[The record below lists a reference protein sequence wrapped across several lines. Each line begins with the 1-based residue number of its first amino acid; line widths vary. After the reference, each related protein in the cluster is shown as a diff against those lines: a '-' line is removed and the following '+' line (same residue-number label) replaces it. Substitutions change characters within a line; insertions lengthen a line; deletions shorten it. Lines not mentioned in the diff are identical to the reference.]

1 MPEAEEKQKETV
13 DIDTSGPEV
22 EIKLPEEKT
31 KDEDKTYED
40 ERETKLEDGG
50 VADDTPEKPVEQPA
64 VQGSDKQESNA
75 KEVEDYSEGVKK
87 RIAKLTKKMRE
98 AERQKDEALRYA
110 ESVKKERDQF
120 KSQAT
125 SLDKNY
131 ATEME
136 GRIASSLAAAQAK
149 LAAARESQDSKAE
162 VEALT
167 AISQLGY
174 EQGKLAELKTAQQ
187 MEETAAKDKPQTI
200 AQPKRPASPDP
211 RAEAWAEKNEWFGKD
226 NAMTYTAFDL
236 HRKLTEEEGYDP
248 KSDEY
253 YAEIDKRIRLEFPH
267 KFDTTVEKQT
277 SKPTQ
282 NVASAT
288 RSSKTSRKSVRLTSS
303 QVAIAKKLGVP
314 LEEYAK
320 QLMNTKGVCET
331 TYEHEGGIGIWKRIN
346 QLVRAK
352 LSKVIQQKYNHK
364 LKRLSQKQD
373 QKFGL
378 HHRT

>member
-1 MPEAEEKQKETV
+1 MPETEENKTI

-22 EIKLPEEKT
+22 EVKLPEEKT
-31 KDEDKTYED
+31 KEEDKTYESS
-40 ERETKLEDGG
+40 EDNIVTSDSSEEPSQQSDVRVEENKTQQGA
-50 VADDTPEKPVEQPA
+50 VEK
-64 VQGSDKQESNA
+64 GSDKQQDNRQ
-75 KEVEDYSEGVKK
+75 EVEEYSEGVKK

-98 AERQKDEALRYA
+98 AERQRDEAISFA
-110 ESVKKERDQF
+110 ERTKKERDEF
-120 KSQAT
+120 KTQSI

-149 LAAARESQDSKAE
+149 LAAARDSQDSKAE

-187 MEETAAKDKPQTI
+187 MQETAAKEKPAVPT
-200 AQPKRPASPDP
+200 QPKRPSAPDP
-211 RAEAWAEKNEWFGKD
+211 KAEAWAEKNEWFGKD

-248 KSDEY
+248 KSDDY
-253 YAEIDKRIRLEFPH
+253 YEEIDRRIRLEFPH
-267 KFDTTVEKQT
+267 KFDKTVEKQT

-288 RSSKTSRKSVRLTSS
+288 RSSKTGRKSVRLTSS

-320 QLMNTKGVCET
+320 QLMNTKEV
-331 TYEHEGGIGIWKRIN
+331 
-346 QLVRAK
+346 
-352 LSKVIQQKYNHK
+352 
-364 LKRLSQKQD
+364 
-373 QKFGL
+373 
-378 HHRT
+378 